1 MASPPVREAARVIR
15 DEYLDL
21 PGLSLTLEQMQR
33 LFRLDALTC
42 ESVTAA
48 LVDLRFLARN
58 SQGRYLRL
66 DHPMLRMARTPTVR
80 PLRDRRR
87 MAKPGAARSSTSPS
101 PECR

>member
-1 MASPPVREAARVIR
+1 MACAPVHDATRAIR

-48 LVDLRFLARN
+48 LVDVSFLVRN
-58 SQGRYLRL
+58 GHGRY
-66 DHPMLRMARTPTVR
+66 VR
-80 PLRDRRR
+80 RDRSSDRLPRDSRTGSISARR
-87 MAKPGAARSSTSPS
+87 QAA
-101 PECR
+101 

>member
-1 MASPPVREAARVIR
+1 MPRPPVHDAVRAIR

-48 LVDLRFLARN
+48 LVDLSFLVRNGHGRYVRRDRASHRLARDPQHG
-58 SQGRYLRL
+58 SR
-66 DHPMLRMARTPTVR
+66 DSHPQ
-80 PLRDRRR
+80 
-87 MAKPGAARSSTSPS
+87 AA
-101 PECR
+101 

>member
-1 MASPPVREAARVIR
+1 MAAPPVHDAVRAIR

-48 LVDLRFLARN
+48 LVDLSFLARN
-58 SQGRYLRL
+58 CHGRY
-66 DHPMLRMARTPTVR
+66 VR
-80 PLRDRRR
+80 RDRASCQVVGDAPRASR
-87 MAKPGAARSSTSPS
+87 GVCRQAA
-101 PECR
+101 